1 MEPATDTVVAANS
14 PNNVSYTCQSEEEM
28 RLIFVVN
35 GIQVWSEDQRDDLA
49 AIGVWTETVTASHL
63 TIAMTAEGREVQ
75 ERLSVSCMTYTN
87 SFGRIGPG
95 DTSDTFWIISY
106 GT

>member
-1 MEPATDTVVAANS
+1 MEPATDTFVAANS

-87 SFGRIGPG
+87 SLGRIGPG
-95 DTSDTFWIISY
+95 DTSDTLWIISY